1 MFTFSGVCICKGLL
15 SVCNISSSSATLAVS
30 QTIKSC
36 LPRQHFGHHR
46 HFPDEINT
54 CHIPAQLL
62 SVFNGAIQLASFEA
76 LTELVHKKTSYKSQT
91 PGVHFICGGLAA
103 CSVIVTCQPL
113 DTLHTRFAA
122 QGEPKLYRNLRHAV
136 ATMFLTEGPFTF
148 YRGLTPTLAAVFPYT
163 GLHFVCTIMI
173 FINILNYNLVI
184 LGFFKGLSPSL
195 LKAALSTGFTFSW
208 YKFFINAIVTLKSSQ
223 CKVKRDQ

>member
-1 MFTFSGVCICKGLL
+1 
-15 SVCNISSSSATLAVS
+15 
-30 QTIKSC
+30 
-36 LPRQHFGHHR
+36 
-46 HFPDEINT
+46 
-54 CHIPAQLL
+54 AQLL

-163 GLHFVCTIMI
+163 GLQFFFYPEYPEETSGCYFSFLLFLYLFVFL
-173 FINILNYNLVI
+173 FII

-223 CKVKRDQ
+223 

>member
-1 MFTFSGVCICKGLL
+1 MWRGPPTSHCCYALIREHHQEQILQWN
-15 SVCNISSSSATLAVS
+15 SVHTKVLTRKV
-30 QTIKSC
+30 
-36 LPRQHFGHHR
+36 L
-46 HFPDEINT
+46 NT

-62 SVFNGAIQLASFEA
+62 SVFNGAIQFASFEA

-163 GLHFVCTIMI
+163 GLQFFFYPEYPEETSGFYFSFV
-173 FINILNYNLVI
+173 LI

-223 CKVKRDQ
+223 

>member
-1 MFTFSGVCICKGLL
+1 MWRGPPTSHCCYALIREHHQEQILQWN
-15 SVCNISSSSATLAVS
+15 SVHTKVLTRKV
-30 QTIKSC
+30 
-36 LPRQHFGHHR
+36 L
-46 HFPDEINT
+46 NT

-62 SVFNGAIQLASFEA
+62 SVFNGAVQFASFEA

-103 CSVIVTCQPL
+103 CSVIVACQPL

-122 QGEPKLYRNLRHAV
+122 QGEPKLYCNLRHAV

-148 YRGLTPTLAAVFPYT
+148 YRGLTPTLVAV
-163 GLHFVCTIMI
+163 L
-173 FINILNYNLVI
+173 NILKKLLEPQDIKSKAQSMLFKHFPFFFFFSNLVI

-223 CKVKRDQ
+223 